1 MKLNKILGF
10 MIALTLSSQV
20 MAYGQDELPPFDS
33 IVCKA
38 GNTSVLVQIKHY
50 RQTYGAGPAFI
61 NINGASWMGGWNW
74 QAADEGTRLTGY
86 YHLNIKANG
95 QNGRAD
101 NGPISLRALYNPLD
115 GNFSGGWL
123 LSKVVSSPV
132 NCEILN

>member
-1 MKLNKILGF
+1 

-20 MAYGQDELPPFDS
+20 MAYGQDESPPFNS

-61 NINGASWMGGWNW
+61 KTNGASWMGRWNW

-86 YHLNIKANG
+86 YHLTIKAG
-95 QNGRAD
+95 QQNGK
-101 NGPISLRALYNPLD
+101 GSFSLHTLYNPLY
-115 GNFSGGWL
+115 GEVSGGWL
-123 LSKVVSSPV
+123 EMSGVSGSV
-132 NCEILN
+132 DCEIVN

>member
-1 MKLNKILGF
+1 MKMNKILGF
-10 MIALTLSSQV
+10 MIALTISSQV
-20 MAYGQDELPPFDS
+20 MAYGQDESPPFDS

-61 NINGASWMGGWNW
+61 KTNGASWMGGWNW

-95 QNGRAD
+95 QNGI
-101 NGPISLRALYNPLD
+101 GPISLHTLYNPLY
-115 GNFSGGWL
+115 GNLSGGWL
-123 LSKVVSSPV
+123 EMKGASGSV
-132 NCEILN
+132 NCEIQY